1 MTLAVE
7 RFSTRAETPDGRC
20 FFVREEPILM
30 RGFVVAGFGRGG
42 KMLGCPTAN
51 IPPEPY
57 VETVDKLPGGIY
69 FGWAALDKCEAA
81 PQGDLCKMVMS
92 IGWNPYFKNEK
103 KSVEAHLIKTYPA
116 DFYGVELRLLVVGFL
131 RLEANFESLEALKEA
146 IQSDISLSSEAL
158 DCSDL
163 NAFRKHEFLAVDG
176 SSSC

>member
-1 MTLAVE
+1 MSDRKHSSRTVRRNSRQAPRRHILWMGRPRQVSQQA
-7 RFSTRAETPDGRC
+7 FSSSHDRAS
-20 FFVREEPILM
+20 
-30 RGFVVAGFGRGG
+30 AGIN
-42 KMLGCPTAN
+42 TA
-51 IPPEPY
+51 
-57 VETVDKLPGGIY
+57 L
-69 FGWAALDKCEAA
+69 WSSRCEAA